1 MKKVIQVV
9 DEQGEV
15 ITSFDLSE
23 NGKAVGITREGYQ
36 VFIDGA
42 PLKNEIP
49 SKPTITKNES
59 IYFS

>member
-15 ITSFDLSE
+15 ITSFELSE

-36 VFIDGA
+36 VFIDGV
-42 PLKNEIP
+42 PLKNESP
-49 SKPTITKNES
+49 SKDE
-59 IYFS
+59 

>member
-36 VFIDGA
+36 VFIDGV
-42 PLKNEIP
+42 PLKHESP
-49 SKPTITKNES
+49 SKDE
-59 IYFS
+59 